1 MSNAGTTDLSWLPSD
16 ADEQL
21 ALGFKI
27 VTNAYKTRV
36 TSQEAEIRSLKGQL
50 TEKLEQLSSIQKKY
64 SNLEVQLI
72 ESTQRGNQ
80 LADENKQLITTIKK
94 LNRDIDRL
102 ENLKKAVLNS
112 IQEEHE
118 VEDAH
123 KVMGVCDPKEVV
135 EPFRRILYANGT
147 HLYKWDDFH
156 CFNEHIF
163 GAAHEG
169 LSFSWLFL
177 CGSSE
182 LSIFALR
189 LSLAGMHSHHT
200 HSFPSQYYSADDM
213 LQTTAPRTMLEING
227 NEDSCQTLINK
238 IVNSDTHNII
248 NGSFNSPYLGN
259 ASLGEKNTDGKA
271 FFRNARSRLTYEQ
284 FNQFLSNIKK
294 LNNHQQ
300 KREET
305 LKKAQIIFGEANADL
320 YEEFKVL
327 ISKHS

>member
-1 MSNAGTTDLSWLPSD
+1 MANTGTTDLSWLPSD

-80 LADENKQLITTIKK
+80 LSEENKQLIFTIKK

-112 IQEEHE
+112 IQEEHD

-123 KVMGVCDPKEVV
+123 K
-135 EPFRRILYANGT
+135 
-147 HLYKWDDFH
+147 
-156 CFNEHIF
+156 
-163 GAAHEG
+163 
-169 LSFSWLFL
+169 
-177 CGSSE
+177 
-182 LSIFALR
+182 
-189 LSLAGMHSHHT
+189 
-200 HSFPSQYYSADDM
+200 YYSADDM

-227 NEDSCQTLINK
+227 NDDTCQNLINK
-238 IVNSDTHNII
+238 IVNSDAHSII
-248 NGSFNSPYLGN
+248 NGNFNSPYLGN
-259 ASLGEKNTDGKA
+259 TSVIEKNTDGKA

-300 KREET
+300 KRDET
-305 LKKAQIIFGEANADL
+305 LKKAQIIFGETNADL

>member
-36 TSQEAEIRSLKGQL
+36 NSQEAEIRSLKGQL
-50 TEKLEQLSSIQKKY
+50 TEKHDQLSSIQKKY

-72 ESTQRGNQ
+72 EATQRGNQ
-80 LADENKQLITTIKK
+80 LADENKQLINTIKK

-123 KVMGVCDPKEVV
+123 K
-135 EPFRRILYANGT
+135 
-147 HLYKWDDFH
+147 
-156 CFNEHIF
+156 
-163 GAAHEG
+163 
-169 LSFSWLFL
+169 
-177 CGSSE
+177 
-182 LSIFALR
+182 
-189 LSLAGMHSHHT
+189 
-200 HSFPSQYYSADDM
+200 YYSADDM

-227 NEDSCQTLINK
+227 NEDACQSIINK
-238 IVNSDTHNII
+238 IVNSDTQNII
-248 NGSFNSPYLGN
+248 NGSFNTPYLGN
-259 ASLGEKNTDGKA
+259 VSLNEKNTDGRA

-305 LKKAQIIFGEANADL
+305 LKKAQVIFGESNSDL

>member
-1 MSNAGTTDLSWLPSD
+1 MSNNGTTDLSWLPSD

-36 TSQEAEIRSLKGQL
+36 NSQEAEIRSLKGQL
-50 TEKLEQLSSIQKKY
+50 SEKQEQLSSIQKKY

-72 ESTQRGNQ
+72 EATQRGNQ
-80 LADENKQLITTIKK
+80 LADENKQLINTIKK

-112 IQEEHE
+112 IQEEHD
-118 VEDAH
+118 VEDTH
-123 KVMGVCDPKEVV
+123 K
-135 EPFRRILYANGT
+135 
-147 HLYKWDDFH
+147 
-156 CFNEHIF
+156 
-163 GAAHEG
+163 
-169 LSFSWLFL
+169 
-177 CGSSE
+177 
-182 LSIFALR
+182 
-189 LSLAGMHSHHT
+189 
-200 HSFPSQYYSADDM
+200 YYSADDM

-227 NEDSCQTLINK
+227 NEDACQSIINK
-238 IVNSDTHNII
+238 IVNSDTQNII
-248 NGSFNSPYLGN
+248 NCSFNNKPHLIDSPLN
-259 ASLGEKNTDGKA
+259 DKSSDGRS

-294 LNNHQQ
+294 LNDRQQ

-305 LKKAQIIFGEANADL
+305 LKKAQAIFGDANTDL
-320 YEEFKVL
+320 FEEFKVL

>member
-118 VEDAH
+118 VEDSH
-123 KVMGVCDPKEVV
+123 KV
-135 EPFRRILYANGT
+135 T
-147 HLYKWDDFH
+147 
-156 CFNEHIF
+156 
-163 GAAHEG
+163 
-169 LSFSWLFL
+169 
-177 CGSSE
+177 
-182 LSIFALR
+182 
-189 LSLAGMHSHHT
+189 
-200 HSFPSQYYSADDM
+200 
-213 LQTTAPRTMLEING
+213 
-227 NEDSCQTLINK
+227 
-238 IVNSDTHNII
+238 
-248 NGSFNSPYLGN
+248 
-259 ASLGEKNTDGKA
+259 
-271 FFRNARSRLTYEQ
+271 
-284 FNQFLSNIKK
+284 
-294 LNNHQQ
+294 
-300 KREET
+300 
-305 LKKAQIIFGEANADL
+305 
-320 YEEFKVL
+320 
-327 ISKHS
+327 

>member
-1 MSNAGTTDLSWLPSD
+1 MSNTGTTDLSWLPSD

-94 LNRDIDRL
+94 LTYHRDCTKNKYVANVFHHGKEKEL
-102 ENLKKAVLNS
+102 LFFF
-112 IQEEHE
+112 
-118 VEDAH
+118 H
-123 KVMGVCDPKEVV
+123 K
-135 EPFRRILYANGT
+135 R
-147 HLYKWDDFH
+147 
-156 CFNEHIF
+156 
-163 GAAHEG
+163 
-169 LSFSWLFL
+169 
-177 CGSSE
+177 
-182 LSIFALR
+182 
-189 LSLAGMHSHHT
+189 
-200 HSFPSQYYSADDM
+200 YYSADDM

-238 IVNSDTHNII
+238 IVNSDAHNII
-248 NGSFNSPYLGN
+248 NGNFNTPYMG
-259 ASLGEKNTDGKA
+259 AGSSGEKNTDGRA

-305 LKKAQIIFGEANADL
+305 LKKAQVIFGETNSDL

>member
-1 MSNAGTTDLSWLPSD
+1 MTNNGTTDLSWLPSD

-36 TSQEAEIRSLKGQL
+36 NSQEAEIRSLKGHL
-50 TEKLEQLSSIQKKY
+50 SEKQEQLSSIQKKY

-72 ESTQRGNQ
+72 EATQRGNQ
-80 LADENKQLITTIKK
+80 LADENKQLINTIKK

-118 VEDAH
+118 VEDTH
-123 KVMGVCDPKEVV
+123 K
-135 EPFRRILYANGT
+135 
-147 HLYKWDDFH
+147 
-156 CFNEHIF
+156 
-163 GAAHEG
+163 
-169 LSFSWLFL
+169 
-177 CGSSE
+177 
-182 LSIFALR
+182 
-189 LSLAGMHSHHT
+189 
-200 HSFPSQYYSADDM
+200 YYSADDM

-227 NEDSCQTLINK
+227 NTDACQSIINK
-238 IVNSDTHNII
+238 IVNSDTQNII
-248 NGSFNSPYLGN
+248 NGSFNTANLGN
-259 ASLGEKNTDGKA
+259 ISLGDKTTDGRA
-271 FFRNARSRLTYEQ
+271 FFRTARSRLSYEQ
-284 FNQFLSNIKK
+284 FNLFLSNIKK

-305 LKKAQIIFGEANADL
+305 LKKAQSIFGDANADL

>member
-1 MSNAGTTDLSWLPSD
+1 MANTGTTDLSWLPSD

-36 TSQEAEIRSLKGQL
+36 NSQEAEIRSLKGHL
-50 TEKLEQLSSIQKKY
+50 SEKQEQLSSIQKKY

-72 ESTQRGNQ
+72 EATQRGNQ
-80 LADENKQLITTIKK
+80 LADENKQLINTIKK

-112 IQEEHE
+112 IQEEHD
-118 VEDAH
+118 VDDTH
-123 KVMGVCDPKEVV
+123 K
-135 EPFRRILYANGT
+135 
-147 HLYKWDDFH
+147 
-156 CFNEHIF
+156 
-163 GAAHEG
+163 
-169 LSFSWLFL
+169 
-177 CGSSE
+177 
-182 LSIFALR
+182 
-189 LSLAGMHSHHT
+189 
-200 HSFPSQYYSADDM
+200 YYSADDM

-227 NEDSCQTLINK
+227 NADACQNIINK
-238 IVNSDTHNII
+238 IVNSDTQNII
-248 NGSFNSPYLGN
+248 NGSFNTANLGN
-259 ASLGEKNTDGKA
+259 ISLGDKTTDGRA
-271 FFRNARSRLTYEQ
+271 FFRTARNRLSYEQ
-284 FNQFLSNIKK
+284 FNLFLSNIKK

-305 LKKAQIIFGEANADL
+305 LKKAQSIFGDANADL

>member
-1 MSNAGTTDLSWLPSD
+1 MTNAGTTDLSWLPSD

-50 TEKLEQLSSIQKKY
+50 TEKQEQLSSIQKKY

-112 IQEEHE
+112 IQEEHD

-123 KVMGVCDPKEVV
+123 K
-135 EPFRRILYANGT
+135 
-147 HLYKWDDFH
+147 
-156 CFNEHIF
+156 
-163 GAAHEG
+163 
-169 LSFSWLFL
+169 
-177 CGSSE
+177 
-182 LSIFALR
+182 
-189 LSLAGMHSHHT
+189 
-200 HSFPSQYYSADDM
+200 YYSADDL
-213 LQTTAPRTMLEING
+213 LQTTAPRTMLEMNG
-227 NEDSCQTLINK
+227 NEDSCQSIINK

-248 NGSFNSPYLGN
+248 NGSFNSPYIGN
-259 ASLGEKNTDGKA
+259 VPLGEKNTDGRA
-271 FFRNARSRLTYEQ
+271 FFRNARSRLSYEQ

-305 LKKAQIIFGEANADL
+305 LKKAQAIFGEANLDL